1 MYDILFEGP
10 QNGSNKVTKDDL
22 DSWTQEFTQ
31 TYPVVMGDGSI
42 QQRIWAGY
50 DMNGV
55 IGLPVNLVIDRK
67 TMVVKGKLGSPTFQ
81 AASALCDQ

>member
-1 MYDILFEGP
+1 
-10 QNGSNKVTKDDL
+10 
-22 DSWTQEFTQ
+22 
-31 TYPVVMGDGSI
+31 MGDGSI